1 MDCYVCACEGEEK
14 KAVALC
20 RHCSVALCMKHLA
33 ELQTHNQGGMR
44 YTCDHSVPRPPK
56 LAATSRQP

>member
-20 RHCSVALCMKHLA
+20 RHCSVALCMKHLE

-44 YTCDHSVPRPPK
+44 YTGDHSVPRPPK
-56 LAATSRQP
+56 LAATSSQP

>member
-20 RHCSVALCMKHLA
+20 RHCSVALCMNHL
-33 ELQTHNQGGMR
+33 EDLQTHTQGGMR
-44 YTCDHSVPRPPK
+44 YGCKHRVPRPPEIV
-56 LAATSRQP
+56 ATSGRQ

>member
-20 RHCSVALCMKHLA
+20 RHCSVALCMKHFA
-33 ELQTHNQGGMR
+33 ELQTHRPGGMN
-44 YTCDHSVPRPPK
+44 YSCDHASVPRPPE
-56 LAATSRQP
+56 LVAN